1 MGVRESR
8 RIRRR
13 RSLCLGAFVGA
24 AAALVV
30 AAGPA
35 RAGLMAGAAG
45 LGWVLW
51 RLPRLERQL
60 FGSQA
65 RPGGPLQPEVWL
77 PDETRPPAV
86 GAGERAE
93 AHRAYA
99 HALHALTAAY
109 LAECEREAQ
118 R

>member
-1 MGVRESR
+1 MGGTN
-8 RIRRR
+8 
-13 RSLCLGAFVGA
+13 RSLPPRPLRLGAFVGA

-35 RAGLMAGAAG
+35 RAGLMAVATG
-45 LGWVLW
+45 LGWILW
-51 RLPRLERQL
+51 RLPRLERQM
-60 FGSQA
+60 FRSRV
-65 RPGGPLQPEVWL
+65 RPGIPLQPEVWAL
-77 PDETRPPAV
+77 GESRPPA

-99 HALHALTAAY
+99 KALHAVTAAY
-109 LAECEREAQ
+109 LAECERDVQ

>member
-1 MGVRESR
+1 MGGTNRSWPR
-8 RIRRR
+8 RHPR
-13 RSLCLGAFVGA
+13 LGAIVGA

-35 RAGLMAGAAG
+35 RAGLIGVATG
-45 LGWVLW
+45 LGWILW

-60 FGSQA
+60 FRRSRVRSGM
-65 RPGGPLQPEVWL
+65 PLKPEVWAL
-77 PDETRPPAV
+77 GELRPPA

-99 HALHALTAAY
+99 KALHAVTAAY
-109 LAECEREAQ
+109 LAECEREVQ